1 MYFFFKWNFCL
12 FIAFNFAYFY
22 FKFKYDEKITS
33 KTNGKFKKGC
43 IFSTYSALIG
53 ETTVKAKFKS
63 RLDQL
68 LHWCGD
74 DFDGVIILDEC
85 HKAKNLMPV
94 GSSKPT
100 KTGITVLRLQDRL
113 PKARV
118 VYCSA
123 TGIIFSFLTLSFSTI
138 IIIFLLSH
146 NAQDKWAVICILK
159 NYPKNYRCCMKNL
172 LRLYN
177 IPKFF
182 SC

>member
-1 MYFFFKWNFCL
+1 MQ
-12 FIAFNFAYFY
+12 
-22 FKFKYDEKITS
+22 FKYDEKITS

-53 ETTVKAKFKS
+53 ETTVKARFKS
-63 RLDQL
+63 RLEQL
-68 LHWCGD
+68 LHWCGE

-100 KTGITVLRLQDRL
+100 KTGITVLKLQDKL

-123 TGIIFSFLTLSFSTI
+123 TG
-138 IIIFLLSH
+138 
-146 NAQDKWAVICILK
+146 
-159 NYPKNYRCCMKNL
+159 M
-172 LRLYN
+172 
-177 IPKFF
+177 
-182 SC
+182 